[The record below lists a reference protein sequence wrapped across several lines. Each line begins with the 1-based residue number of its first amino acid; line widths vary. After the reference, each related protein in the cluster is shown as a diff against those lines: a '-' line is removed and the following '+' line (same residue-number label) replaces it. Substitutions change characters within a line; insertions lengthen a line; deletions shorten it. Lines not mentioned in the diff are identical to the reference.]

1 MNIRVLALS
10 VFCGAFAAASFGKT
24 IYVSPE
30 GAGNKDGTSPE
41 NAYAARD
48 YIAKG
53 KTVVSDDDT
62 VKLLEGT
69 YHETGTEWYAVQSR
83 TGVVIEGDVANPAKV
98 VFDGRG
104 GNVRFFG
111 VEKPSGGTAAEVT
124 IRGVTFKNA
133 KSGSN
138 YQAIYVNNSMAYIED
153 CVFSCITNTGGNGAA
168 IFFSNNNSTGEVRRC
183 SFTDCA
189 GPNNSGG
196 AIARNNT
203 SDYYTLYDCAF
214 TNCTAKNAGG
224 AQGVSIVERCKFV
237 NCSVKDSNG
246 GGAIWDN
253 IDDAEIRGCDFVKC
267 SSGNKKG
274 GAIFLTANAKITGC
288 TFDSCSAS
296 GDGGGGIYSGVQLK
310 VDGCTFTNCM
320 TSSNHGGAIRCD
332 NKSLTLLNSNFYDCS
347 APTHG
352 GAVYASAGDF
362 LASNCVFRANNGVYG
377 SGIGLS
383 VSTSLIVDCEFADNG
398 ADIKG
403 NSNSRGGAV
412 CSNNNGSYEYVRCRF
427 TGNAAYA
434 GGCINVRS
442 ASPSKFH
449 VTDCSFCENDCG
461 VYNPTILH
469 ENTPVDTS
477 VRNCLFAR
485 NTGRHTNGSM
495 VGSFK
500 GSTSLVID
508 NCTFTGNRS
517 TVNNETSNHPLYM
530 GTAGTVS
537 NCIFWDNQNSAGT
550 LLAVYCSVATKTI
563 SHVASDSGALTGEG
577 NFKLSASPF
586 KDAENGDYALAE
598 KVGGEAN
605 PCLGTGL
612 KLDWMTADSKDLAGN
627 PRVREN
633 DFVDL
638 GCYAYF
644 TATPKRGLRIIVR

>member
-98 VFDGRG
+98 VFDGQG

-168 IFFSNNNSTGEVRRC
+168 IWFSNSNSTGEVRRC
-183 SFTDCA
+183 SFVDCA

-253 IDDAEIRGCDFVKC
+253 FADAEIRGCDFIGC
-267 SSGNKKG
+267 SSNNKQG
-274 GAIFLTANAKITGC
+274 GALYLTASATLTGC
-288 TFDSCSAS
+288 TFSNCSAPNSSNAGAVFTGSDLTMIDCDISDSRAS
-296 GDGGGGIYSGVQLK
+296 GHAGAVYQSDSKTTIFS
-310 VDGCTFTNCM
+310 GCTFSRNAAQY
-320 TSSNHGGAIRCD
+320 GGAVGVNGTGLTEFIDCTFSGNTNIVASQYYGAAICLNAAGTLNIKGCSFSGNTTTGSGLIAFRNGDPVSVTIENSVFVGNEASRGACVMCEKQPAKFTMRNCLCVSNVVTTSNGGMCLELKATDGRVENCTFAD
-332 NKSLTLLNSNFYDCS
+332 NKSLVASGNMRH
-347 APTHG
+347 APLEVNG
-352 GAVYASAGDF
+352 GAVSA
-362 LASNCVFRANNGVYG
+362 ANCVF
-377 SGIGLS
+377 
-383 VSTSLIVDCEFADNG
+383 
-398 ADIKG
+398 
-403 NSNSRGGAV
+403 
-412 CSNNNGSYEYVRCRF
+412 
-427 TGNAAYA
+427 
-434 GGCINVRS
+434 
-442 ASPSKFH
+442 
-449 VTDCSFCENDCG
+449 
-461 VYNPTILH
+461 
-469 ENTPVDTS
+469 
-477 VRNCLFAR
+477 
-485 NTGRHTNGSM
+485 
-495 VGSFK
+495 
-500 GSTSLVID
+500 
-508 NCTFTGNRS
+508 
-517 TVNNETSNHPLYM
+517 VNNL
-530 GTAGTVS
+530 
-537 NCIFWDNQNSAGT
+537 DSAGT
-550 LLAVYCSVATKTI
+550 HYATYVYAGTLTVDYSAHDLTSGNSKSADYNRMTASEHDLA
-563 SHVASDSGALTGEG
+563 
-577 NFKLSASPF
+577 LSASPF
-586 KDAENGDYALAE
+586 VDAENGDYALAE

-605 PCLGTGL
+605 PCLGAGV

-627 PRVREN
+627 PRVRGS
-633 DFVDL
+633 DIVDL

-644 TATPKRGLRIIVR
+644 NGAAKHGLLIFVR